1 MEKNRNFFAR
11 IWYKFPVF
19 WNLLL
24 IIAFLLLFGLSI
36 PYFLDLWTH
45 HGQVSKVPNIV
56 GKSLGEAVKQL
67 EAANLDV
74 VVVDSVYRQ
83 DLAPGTVTDAM
94 PSVNSVVKK
103 GRPVYLTIKAFS
115 PEKVTID
122 MILTDISYKQAEA
135 YLKARG
141 LQVERRFVPSLYPD
155 LVVSVKSNG
164 RSLGLGSKVSV
175 EDLIVL
181 EVGNAPESTGDLNMD
196 MAIQAALE
204 AKEQESEG
212 SDDYDVVESLI
223 KEKPTENT
231 STSTTSPEIIQLIK
245 NKFGRKNQ

>member
-196 MAIQAALE
+196 MAMQAALE

-231 STSTTSPEIIQLIK
+231 SASTTSPEIIQLIK
-245 NKFGRKNQ
+245 NKFGRKNK